1 MPVTNDKAAYMVTEN
16 GDSIYVTLQY
26 EQKAIRF
33 PVNPEQLKKVVSSSA
48 VTEKIEGLGEI
59 SIPQTPSLTEVTLT
73 SFFWKDKDIT
83 SPKTYIR
90 WLEEWQA
97 SRKPAYL
104 IVSRYDWNMQVT
116 CEELTHWVNAGEED
130 DIYFEISLKEYRT
143 YGADE
148 VFFINGKFVSVAEA
162 SKNIPVLVAKHT
174 PLRSAI
180 NKAGVDEIF
189 SIKNSK
195 QSTIASLTKE
205 ATGSTKDWKEL
216 WTANR
221 EPCGKVV
228 SNMIKSAKTADELN
242 KSISAVAG
250 SIKNVEERKAFL
262 TELIVQL
269 GNQ

>member
-1 MPVTNDKAAYMVTEN
+1 MPVTDSKADYFVTED
-16 GDSIYVTLQY
+16 GDSIYVTLKY

-73 SFFWKDKDIT
+73 SFFWKDKDNT

-90 WLEEWQA
+90 WLEKWQA

-143 YGADE
+143 YGAKE
-148 VFFINGKFVSVAEA
+148 VFFTTGKFLTVEEA

-180 NKAGVDEIF
+180 NKAGVDDIF
-189 SIKNSK
+189 DIKNSK
-195 QSTIASLTKE
+195 QTTIGSLTKE
-205 ATGSTKDWKEL
+205 ATGSTKDWMEL
-216 WTANR
+216 WKANKDSL
-221 EPCGKVV
+221 GKTV
-228 SNMIKSAKTADELN
+228 SNMINGAKTADELN